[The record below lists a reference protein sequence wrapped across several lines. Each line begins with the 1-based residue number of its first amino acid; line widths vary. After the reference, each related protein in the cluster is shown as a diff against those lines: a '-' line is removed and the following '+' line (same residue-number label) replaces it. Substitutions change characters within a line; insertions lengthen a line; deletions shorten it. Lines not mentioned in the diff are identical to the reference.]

1 MVYALN
7 GTRHDSNE
15 CFIAAVCGYQIP
27 TDFRDST
34 DGKQAFHSIWT
45 GGRNEK
51 EGGIGNAVA
60 SNIPRYN
67 IGKGEGS
74 VAH

>member
-34 DGKQAFHSIWT
+34 DGKQAFHSI
-45 GGRNEK
+45 
-51 EGGIGNAVA
+51 
-60 SNIPRYN
+60 
-67 IGKGEGS
+67 
-74 VAH
+74 

>member
-27 TDFRDST
+27 TDFRDSMAS
-34 DGKQAFHSIWT
+34 KRSILSEPEEET
-45 GGRNEK
+45 RRK
-51 EGGIGNAVA
+51 EGLETLSRRTSRDIT
-60 SNIPRYN
+60 
-67 IGKGEGS
+67 
-74 VAH
+74 